1 MTAILFILVLLIL
14 IFVHELGHF
23 LIAKLSKIK
32 VHEFALGFPPKIWG
46 KKVGET
52 EYTLNIVPFG
62 GFVKIHGENP
72 DELPE
77 NDPDAGRSMVNKP
90 WYTQIA
96 VLIAGIT
103 FNIIFAWMLITTA
116 YMIGYPTASEKVT
129 GDSSISIVSVAKDSP
144 AEKAGISTGDYI
156 VSISLGDKFI
166 EPKSVEEVRS
176 IIKAS
181 QGSEITL
188 NYVHKGETKTSV
200 ITPETNNSDKTPMI
214 GISMTVVDLLNYPFW
229 QAPWEGLKTTFEVT
243 KGTIVGLAKLIKDS
257 LMGNGSLG
265 AVTGPVGIAGMIGDA
280 SDFGFAYLLGFT
292 AFISINLAVINLVPF
307 PALDGGRI
315 FVILIETISRRKIP
329 AKIQAYVNIGGFLIL
344 IGLMVLV
351 TIRDIGKLF

>member
-23 LIAKLSKIK
+23 LVAKLSGIK

-52 EYTLNIVPFG
+52 DYTLNIVPFG

-72 DELPE
+72 DDLPE
-77 NDPDAGRSMVNKP
+77 SDPDADRSMVSKP
-90 WYTQIA
+90 WYIQIA
-96 VLIAGIT
+96 VLIAGIA

-116 YMIGYPTASEKVT
+116 YMIGYPTASENV
-129 GDSSISIVSVAKDSP
+129 SQNSNISIVSVTKGSP
-144 AEKAGISTGDYI
+144 AEKAGVKTGDYI
-156 VSISLGDKFI
+156 VSVSLGDKFI
-166 EPKSVEEVRS
+166 EPKSVEEVRN
-176 IIKAS
+176 IIKS
-181 QGSEITL
+181 SGGDEITL
-188 NYVHKGETKTSV
+188 NYVHKGENKISKIIPDV
-200 ITPETNNSDKTPMI
+200 SSADKTPVI
-214 GISMTVVDLLNYPFW
+214 GISMTVVDVVNYPFW
-229 QAPWEGLKTTFEVT
+229 LAPWEGLKTTYNVT
-243 KGTIVGLAKLIKDS
+243 KGTMVGLYHLIRDS
-257 LMGNGSLG
+257 IMGKGSLG
-265 AVTGPVGIAGMIGDA
+265 SVTGPIGIAGMIGDA

-315 FVILIETISRRKIP
+315 FVILIETIFRRKIP
-329 AKIQAYVNIGGFLIL
+329 AKIQAYVNVGGFFIL
-344 IGLMVLV
+344 IGLMILV